1 MPTPES
7 KVKAKVNRILSKY
20 PNIYKFMPVQTGY
33 GVPSLDYLL
42 CIRGTF
48 VAIETKKAGGK
59 PTERQERTIKEILAA
74 GGTTFVVCGEDD
86 TSQLEEYLKDTHNDD
101 HKPIPNK

>member
-7 KVKAKVNRILSKY
+7 KVKAKVNKVLSKY
-20 PNIYKFMPVQTGY
+20 PDIYKFMPVQTGY

-42 CIRGTF
+42 CVRGNF

-59 PTERQERTIKEILAA
+59 PTERQERTIAEILSA
-74 GGTTFVVCGEDD
+74 GGTTFVICGEDD
-86 TSQLEEYLKDTHNDD
+86 TKQLEDYLKATHDDT
-101 HKPIPNK
+101 KQSIPD